1 MINTLSAQYP
11 DGETRRGGGGEEE
24 EEEKKEEEKE
34 VEKDDKVKNS
44 IMTLVL

>member
-1 MINTLSAQYP
+1 MINTPSAQCP

-24 EEEKKEEEKE
+24 EEKKEEE
-34 VEKDDKVKNS
+34 VEEDDKVKNS